1 MSIWKVCLSL
11 HENNIKMKAKKSLLP
26 KSKLWISLTLI
37 FLPVLLFFIFLQFEV
52 FETSDV
58 LLKVSRII
66 GSVSLFGMFL
76 LFMSQ
81 WTKDDGDEMYLQ
93 MRLRAVLYGVV
104 VGITGLLVSSVF
116 SLVNW
121 LDIDHAHY
129 NGFGL
134 MFFILFMILTNY
146 GLQMYALSKQKEE

>member
-1 MSIWKVCLSL
+1 
-11 HENNIKMKAKKSLLP
+11 
-26 KSKLWISLTLI
+26 
-37 FLPVLLFFIFLQFEV
+37 
-52 FETSDV
+52 
-58 LLKVSRII
+58 
-66 GSVSLFGMFL
+66 MFL

-121 LDIDHAHY
+121 LDIDYAHY

>member
-37 FLPVLLFFIFLQFEV
+37 FLQFEV
-52 FETSDV
+52 FETSNV

-93 MRLRAVLYGVV
+93 IRLRAVLYAVV
-104 VGITGLLVSSVF
+104 VGITTLLVSSVF

-121 LDIDHAHY
+121 LDIDYAHY

-134 MFFILFMILTNY
+134 MFFILFMILTNF

>member
-1 MSIWKVCLSL
+1 MSIWEVCLSF

-37 FLPVLLFFIFLQFEV
+37 FLQFEV
-52 FETSDV
+52 FETSNV

-93 MRLRAVLYGVV
+93 IRLRAVLYGVV

-121 LDIDHAHY
+121 LDIDYAHY

>member
-11 HENNIKMKAKKSLLP
+11 HENNIKMKTKKSLLP

-37 FLPVLLFFIFLQFEV
+37 FLQFEV
-52 FETSDV
+52 FETSNV

-93 MRLRAVLYGVV
+93 IRLRAVLYAVV
-104 VGITGLLVSSVF
+104 VGITTLLVSSVF

-121 LDIDHAHY
+121 LDIDYAHY

-134 MFFILFMILTNY
+134 MFFILFMILTNF